1 VASGLQWLRS
11 HSYDL
16 DPEHPPLARV
26 LEAFGPFVEGAA
38 PSPHLDRG
46 AQGNAIFE
54 RDGRYRHNLASAR
67 VGNLPF
73 FVLAA
78 LVIGLWSRELFG
90 NITAIVAVALFTS
103 LPPVL
108 AHAGLATTDMA
119 VTAMT
124 TAALFA
130 FSRWLDQPTWR
141 NAVFLGSAVVG
152 GLLSKFSFLI
162 FFPVAAAMLL
172 VARFRSTASP
182 PAMPYR
188 RLAHVTGIAL
198 FSLLCISA
206 AYNFSRGT
214 ILDARMQ
221 LFPEK
226 SPEYVAASYVK
237 TPGYS
242 WVRPDLIERY
252 REFAISAA
260 RSNVRGIDFVDWAKA
275 AGYPSPLAGRHGN
288 TLASAPLIPRLS
300 ISERILE
307 PVRAAQQRI
316 ALRVIP
322 APLFVVGAEY
332 VTRHSRLGHPAFLLG
347 RYSDQGWWY
356 YFPVVFFF
364 KTPLPFVFLA
374 IGGSGLL
381 AITAWRSR
389 DGSRLGVALAPAAMM
404 IPPLISSINI
414 GVRHIL
420 PVYPLFAM
428 CAAFAVSRMWST
440 RRLRPPVVLLL
451 GWYFIGTAVAH
462 PDYLAY
468 FNECAGRHPEQ
479 IAVDSNLD
487 WGQDLLRL
495 QNVMQQ
501 EKIGHL
507 YLQYF
512 GWTDWTSHDPR
523 VDELPRAVHVK
534 GWVAISEQELVF
546 GGPNNRG
553 DGYQWLRAYRPVR
566 QVGKSIRL
574 YFIR

>member
-1 VASGLQWLRS
+1 MRN
-11 HSYDL
+11 
-16 DPEHPPLARV
+16 E
-26 LEAFGPFVEGAA
+26 FT
-38 PSPHLDRG
+38 
-46 AQGNAIFE
+46 AIFE
-54 RDGRYRHNLASAR
+54 RDGRYRDNLASAR

-78 LVIGLWSRELFG
+78 LMIGLWSRELFG
-90 NITAIVAVALFTS
+90 NIMAIIAVALFTT

-124 TAALFA
+124 IATLFA
-130 FSRWLDQPTWR
+130 FSRWLDAPTSR
-141 NAVFLGSAVVG
+141 HAIFLGSAIAC

-162 FFPVAAAMLL
+162 FFPVGAATLL
-172 VARFRSTASP
+172 AARFRSTAAP

-188 RLAHVTGIAL
+188 RLAHIIGIAL
-198 FSLLCISA
+198 FSLLGVSA

-214 ILDARMQ
+214 ILNARMQ
-221 LFPEK
+221 FFPEE
-226 SPEYVAASYVK
+226 SPEYVAASYAKV
-237 TPGYS
+237 PGYS

-252 REFAISAA
+252 REFAIHAA
-260 RSNVRGIDFVDWAKA
+260 RSNIRGIDFVDWAKA
-275 AGYPSPLAGRHGN
+275 AGYRSPLAGRYGN
-288 TLASAPLIPRLS
+288 TLAGAPGIPPPS
-300 ISERILE
+300 MGQRILE
-307 PVRAAQQRI
+307 PLRAARQWI
-316 ALRVIP
+316 AWHVIP

-332 VTRHSRLGHPAFLLG
+332 VARHSRLGHPAFLLG

-381 AITAWRSR
+381 AITAWRSK
-389 DGSRLGVALAPAAMM
+389 DGSRLGLALAPTVMM
-404 IPPLISSINI
+404 LPPLTSSINI

-428 CAAFAVSRMWST
+428 CAAFAVSRMWPT
-440 RRLRPPVVLLL
+440 RRLRPAVVLLL

-495 QNVMQQ
+495 ESVVRQ

-507 YLQYF
+507 YLRYF
-512 GWTDWTSHDPR
+512 GLTDWSKHDLNAE
-523 VDELPRAVHVK
+523 ELPRWEHVK

-553 DGYQWLRAYRPVR
+553 DGYQWLKGYRPVR